1 MQTTAGNTTEPCDAL
16 WHGVDVISTY
26 SRQDAIEDGVLVDV
40 SQSSAYRDAGF
51 AYPVA
56 LTAAVFEIVNG
67 ISPQND
73 HETLDAR
80 LYDLLFLA
88 RTAAGRHPNAD
99 TVNFQVLMTP
109 RRGSRPT
116 FTFKM
121 ICGPGDAGEPVLTIL
136 LPDED

>member
-16 WHGVDVISTY
+16 WHGADVISTY

-40 SQSSAYRDAGF
+40 SQSNAYRDAGF

-56 LTAAVFEIVNG
+56 LTTAVFEIVNG
-67 ISPQND
+67 ISPRHA
-73 HETLDAR
+73 HETFDAR
-80 LYDLLFLA
+80 LYDVLFLA
-88 RTAAGRHPNAD
+88 RIAARRHPNAD
-99 TVNFQVLMTP
+99 TVHFQVLMTP
-109 RRGSRPT
+109 RHGPRRT

-121 ICGPGDAGEPVLTIL
+121 ICGPGDDGEPVLTIL